1 MRIYAY
7 IMANPI
13 QATFYS
19 QESNISNDINDNFW
33 LIILYREF
41 KHIENKLEIT
51 LIWGLGGSVG

>member
-1 MRIYAY
+1 
-7 IMANPI
+7 MANPI